1 MTSPFDIL
9 FEPIQIGPV
18 TAPNRFYQVPHC
30 NGLGHRMPQGM
41 AAMRGMKAEGGWGVV
56 CTEETEIHHT
66 SDLSP
71 YFEGRIWDDAD
82 IPTLKLMTD
91 AVHGHGALA
100 GVELSYNGIDATNL
114 YSRVPSLAPRSMGTV
129 GGSGYDPVQTRRMD
143 KDDIRN
149 VRKWHRD
156 AALRAKRAGF
166 DIIYCYAGHG
176 MTAAIQFIL
185 KRYNDRTDEYGGSL
199 ENRVRFFRELIEE
212 TKEAVGDTCAV
223 AVRFAVDELLGEDGL
238 THQGEGYDVVAMLA
252 ELPDLWDVNVSGWNN
267 DSITSRF
274 GKEGHQEKYISFVKQ
289 LTTKPVV
296 GVGRYTS
303 PDSMVSA
310 IQRGVMDMIGAA
322 RPSIAD
328 PFLPNKIKEGRLDDI
343 RECIGCNIC
352 VTGDTR
358 FVPIRCTQNPTMG
371 EEWRRDWHPEIISP
385 KKSDKEVMIVGAGP
399 AGLEAARALG
409 QRGYAV
415 TLLEARK
422 EPGGRVLRESAL
434 PGLNEWRRVMDWR
447 LTQIKKMKNVAMYP
461 SSPMTAEEILESGA
475 QNIILATGAT
485 WRRDGIGRT
494 LWKPILGSD
503 TENVFTPDDL
513 MDLTLES
520 RSLLLNIGQQN
531 RQQAVGLQ
539 NVVIYDDDHYYMG
552 GVLAELLAEQGCKV
566 SLVTPAPM
574 ISYWSQFTL
583 EQERIQYK
591 LMKLGVK
598 LYPQYVVSE
607 IGKDLARLSNMIS
620 GDEIDL
626 PRDAVILVSD
636 RIPNDSLYQALK
648 PALTPALL
656 PASTSGFDGTSQP
669 FAQREGERGI
679 HSLRIIGDAE
689 APNIIAQA
697 VFAGHLAAREFDEE
711 KVEGTPFKVER
722 MQI

>member
-9 FEPIQIGPV
+9 FEPIRIGPV

-30 NGLGHRMPQGM
+30 NGFGHRMPQGM

-71 YFEGRIWDDAD
+71 YFEGRIWDDGD

-91 AVHGHGALA
+91 AVHTHGALA
-100 GVELSYNGIDATNL
+100 GVELSYNGIDAPNL
-114 YSRVPSLAPRSMGTV
+114 YSRVPSLAPRSMGVV

-143 KDDIRN
+143 KEDIRN
-149 VRKWHRD
+149 VRKWHRE

-199 ENRVRFFRELIEE
+199 ENRVRFFREMIED
-212 TKEAVGDTCAV
+212 TKDAVGDTCAV

-252 ELPDLWDVNVSGWNN
+252 ELPDLWDVNVSGWSN
-267 DSITSRF
+267 DSVTSRF

-310 IQRGVMDMIGAA
+310 IKRGVMDMIGAA

-328 PFLPNKIKEGRLDDI
+328 PFLPTKIKEGRVEDI

-371 EEWRRDWHPEIISP
+371 EEWKRGWHPEKIAP
-385 KKSDKEVMIVGAGP
+385 KKSDKEVMVVGAGP

-409 QRGYAV
+409 QRGYDV
-415 TLLEARK
+415 TLLDARK
-422 EPGGRVLRESAL
+422 ELGGRVLRESAL
-434 PGLNEWRRVMDWR
+434 PGLNEWRRVVDWR
-447 LTQIKKMKNVAMYP
+447 LTQLKKMKNVAIYP
-461 SSPMTAEEILESGA
+461 SSLMTAEEILESGA

-485 WRRDGIGRT
+485 WRRDGVGRT
-494 LWKPILGSD
+494 LWKPIIGFDSG
-503 TENVFTPDDL
+503 NVFTPDDL
-513 MDLTLES
+513 MQEEV
-520 RSLLLNIGQQN
+520 IGN
-531 RQQAVGLQ
+531 LVSG
-539 NVVIYDDDHYYMG
+539 NYVIYDDDHYYMG
-552 GVLAELLAEQGCKV
+552 GVLAELLAEQGCSV
-566 SLVTPAPM
+566 SLVTPAPL

-583 EQERIQYK
+583 EQERIQSK

-598 LYPQYVVSE
+598 LYPQTVMSE
-607 IGKDLARLSNMIS
+607 IRKDSVRLLNMIS
-620 GDEIDL
+620 GNGIEL
-626 PRDAVILVSD
+626 PRDGVVLVSD
-636 RIPNDSLYQALK
+636 RTPNDSLYQSLKSAL
-648 PALTPALL
+648 
-656 PASTSGFDGTSQP
+656 D
-669 FAQREGERGI
+669 EGKI
-679 HSLRIIGDAE
+679 KSLRIIGDAE

-722 MQI
+722 IL